1 MNILRLAFSVNQRCT
16 RGTIFRDTAT
26 IMNPIDGQPSYSSVV
41 RAKRLD
47 MPARGQLVEPRA
59 KPPVLRRFDKL
70 KVVPSLVEGRQAQDE
85 RVSWR
90 IAIVFLSTILTSSC
104 GSNSPS
110 APSVA
115 QAAGAWVG
123 NSTLTAVSGGEC
135 VGSTLQ
141 AAIGSRDI
149 FTAALKQAGSM
160 LDATVTSQGNGTS
173 CAYTGTSGGSVIGLT
188 MAACQ
193 ADRVLRVRC
202 GNGALRDLQMQ
213 ADGITANVDVRTGS
227 TGTDV
232 SAWTVFVSGTAVP
245 VGLLTLTANFTWT
258 FLGLPAADYH
268 VFTGTI
274 FPGYADGTISIEG
287 TDAFC
292 APCGWFPH

>member
-1 MNILRLAFSVNQRCT
+1 M
-16 RGTIFRDTAT
+16 
-26 IMNPIDGQPSYSSVV
+26 
-41 RAKRLD
+41 
-47 MPARGQLVEPRA
+47 
-59 KPPVLRRFDKL
+59 RR
-70 KVVPSLVEGRQAQDE
+70 S
-85 RVSWR
+85 
-90 IAIVFLSTILTSSC
+90 AIVFLSTIFTCSC
-104 GSNSPS
+104 GSSSPS

-115 QAAGAWVG
+115 QVAGAWIG
-123 NSTLTAVSGGEC
+123 NSTLDAVSGGEC

-149 FTAALKQAGSM
+149 FTAALKQAGNM

-173 CAYTGTSGGSVIGLT
+173 CAYRGTVGGGALVLT
-188 MAACQ
+188 MASCQ
-193 ADRVLRVRC
+193 ADRVISVRC

-213 ADGITANVDVRTGS
+213 ADGITANVDLRTGS
-227 TGTDV
+227 TGMDT
-232 SAWTVFVSGTAVP
+232 SAWMVSVAGTAVP
-245 VGLLTLTANFTWT
+245 VGLLTLTAHFTWT

-287 TDAFC
+287 TDTFC